1 MNHGEHT
8 KAICA
13 DPAEAVGQPGLTQ
26 IIDASPIPTFVL
38 DHRHVITHW
47 NRALAAISGIPQQE
61 AIGSSDPWRAFYP
74 EARPVLANLI
84 IDGADRAGLV
94 KLYGET
100 IRPSTLI
107 DGAFEVEDFL
117 PPLTGGGRWLFF
129 TAAPLRD
136 SNGRI
141 VGAIETLQDI
151 TERKEAEAALL
162 RSHHQL
168 EERVRQR
175 TSELSDANEELSH
188 YAYAVSHDLRSPLR
202 ATRNYADF
210 LEEDLAGTLN
220 DEQRSYFAGMRQ
232 ALRHGEDL
240 VSDLL
245 ALSAIG
251 HTPMSPQMT
260 PLDDFL
266 TELVDGMA
274 LDKDQCVR
282 LPPDWPAILV
292 ERTLLGQIL
301 RNLIGNGLKFNRS
314 PQKMVEIN
322 WQEAPTAGMKITVRD
337 NGIGI
342 EPRFFEQIF
351 GIFQRLH
358 TRSEFEGTGIG
369 LAIVRKAAQQL
380 HGSVHIESAPGA
392 GSCFTLVLPR
402 HISTLQEASHE
413 PA

>member
-1 MNHGEHT
+1 
-8 KAICA
+8 
-13 DPAEAVGQPGLTQ
+13 
-26 IIDASPIPTFVL
+26 
-38 DHRHVITHW
+38 
-47 NRALAAISGIPQQE
+47 
-61 AIGSSDPWRAFYP
+61 
-74 EARPVLANLI
+74 
-84 IDGADRAGLV
+84 
-94 KLYGET
+94 
-100 IRPSTLI
+100 
-107 DGAFEVEDFL
+107 
-117 PPLTGGGRWLFF
+117 
-129 TAAPLRD
+129 
-136 SNGRI
+136 
-141 VGAIETLQDI
+141 
-151 TERKEAEAALL
+151 
-162 RSHHQL
+162 
-168 EERVRQR
+168 
-175 TSELSDANEELSH
+175 
-188 YAYAVSHDLRSPLR
+188 
-202 ATRNYADF
+202 
-210 LEEDLAGTLN
+210 
-220 DEQRSYFAGMRQ
+220 
-232 ALRHGEDL
+232 
-240 VSDLL
+240 
-245 ALSAIG
+245 
-251 HTPMSPQMT
+251 
-260 PLDDFL
+260 
-266 TELVDGMA
+266 MA

>member
-1 MNHGEHT
+1 MNHDEHT
-8 KAICA
+8 KAFCA
-13 DPAEAVGQPGLTQ
+13 DPAEAASQPGLTQ
-26 IIDASPIPTFVL
+26 IIDASPIPTFAL

-47 NRALAAISGIPQQE
+47 NRALAAISGIPQHE
-61 AIGSSDPWRAFYP
+61 AIGSSDPWRAFYT
-74 EARPVLANLI
+74 EARPVLADLI
-84 IDGADRAGLV
+84 IDGADQADLV
-94 KLYGET
+94 KHYGEK
-100 IRPSTLI
+100 IRASALI
-107 DGAFEVEDFL
+107 DGAFEAEDFL

-136 SNGRI
+136 GNGRI
-141 VGAIETLQDI
+141 IGAIETLQDI
-151 TERKEAEAALL
+151 TERKDAEAALL

-168 EERVRQR
+168 EERVHQR
-175 TSELSDANEELSH
+175 TSELSEANEELSH

-210 LEEDLAGTLN
+210 LEEDLAATLN

-240 VSDLL
+240 VTDLL

-251 HTPMSPQMT
+251 RTAMSPQLT

-266 TELVDGMA
+266 TELIDGMA

-282 LPPDWPAILV
+282 LTPDWPAIVV

-314 PQKMVEIN
+314 AQKMVEIN

-380 HGSVHIESAPGA
+380 HGSVQVESAHRA
-392 GSCFTLVLPR
+392 GSCFTLILPR
-402 HISTLQEASHE
+402 HVSTLQEASHE

>member
-1 MNHGEHT
+1 MNQGEHT

-13 DPAEAVGQPGLTQ
+13 DPAEAAGQPGLTQ

-47 NRALAAISGIPQQE
+47 NRALAAISGIPQHE

-74 EARPVLANLI
+74 KARPVLANLI
-84 IDGADRAGLV
+84 IDGADRVCLIEH
-94 KLYGET
+94 YGET
-100 IRPSTLI
+100 VRSSLLI
-107 DGAFEVEDFL
+107 DGAFEAEGFF
-117 PPLTGGGRWLFF
+117 PQLTGCGRWLFF

-136 SNGRI
+136 GNGRI
-141 VGAIETLQDI
+141 IGAIETLQNI
-151 TERKEAEAALL
+151 TERKDAEAALL
-162 RSHHQL
+162 RSHNQL

-175 TSELSDANEELSH
+175 TSELCEANEELSH

-210 LEEDLAGTLN
+210 LEEDLAATLN

-251 HTPMSPQMT
+251 RTAMSPQLT
-260 PLDDFL
+260 PLDEFL
-266 TELVDGMA
+266 SELIDGMA
-274 LDKDQCVR
+274 LPDDQCVR
-282 LPPDWPAILV
+282 LTPDWPSILV
-292 ERTLLGQIL
+292 ERTLLAQVL

-314 PQKMVEIN
+314 AQKIVEID
-322 WQEAPTAGMKITVRD
+322 WQEAPDACIAITVRD

-342 EPRFFEQIF
+342 EARFFEQIF

-380 HGSVHIESAPGA
+380 HGSVQLASAPGA
-392 GSCFTLVLPR
+392 GSCFTLIMPWQNN
-402 HISTLQEASHE
+402 TPQEASDE